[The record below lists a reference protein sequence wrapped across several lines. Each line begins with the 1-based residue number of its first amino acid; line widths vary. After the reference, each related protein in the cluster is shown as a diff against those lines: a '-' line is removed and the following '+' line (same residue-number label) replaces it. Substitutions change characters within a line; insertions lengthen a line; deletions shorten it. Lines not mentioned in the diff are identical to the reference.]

1 MVLVQISIQVKAQTL
16 CLCALATA
24 RLGASVNPALVRA
37 LRRGGRA
44 FLITPNVLSGDAF
57 FFYYCDF
64 R

>member
-1 MVLVQISIQVKAQTL
+1 MALVQISIQVKAQTL

-24 RLGASVNPALVRA
+24 RLGASVNPAS
-37 LRRGGRA
+37 GGRS